1 MKGDYPRFTESYS
14 REELIENFWLNETEQ
29 GFIAQFRGDVN
40 RHGVAILLK
49 SLQYLGYFP
58 SSLNEAPTQV
68 RLFTAQQL
76 NLPGDLSG
84 QYPWNAT
91 TRDNHFAQIRQQT
104 GFKFPT
110 AKDKEDLSDWLR
122 QEGALEAI
130 TFSDLFECAIQR
142 LRSLHIE
149 LPAEKE
155 LTRIVNSAHSGFF
168 LDVHHQIAQR
178 LDESIRK
185 NLDGLLIVP
194 EGESFSTF
202 EKIKAPP
209 GPVGVKSMEKEIRK
223 LQILRDTGIT
233 KEHLMNIPFKVQKLL
248 KRRAKNEKA
257 SEMRIH
263 PDDISYAHFVRWFTK
278 KRKPQQPIN
287 GLFYPYAH
295 DGGNRR
301 YR

>member
-1 MKGDYPRFTESYS
+1 
-14 REELIENFWLNETEQ
+14 
-29 GFIAQFRGDVN
+29 
-40 RHGVAILLK
+40 
-49 SLQYLGYFP
+49 
-58 SSLNEAPTQV
+58 
-68 RLFTAQQL
+68 
-76 NLPGDLSG
+76 
-84 QYPWNAT
+84 
-91 TRDNHFAQIRQQT
+91 
-104 GFKFPT
+104 
-110 AKDKEDLSDWLR
+110 LSDWLR

-194 EGESFSTF
+194 KGESFSTF

-263 PDDISYAHFVRWFTK
+263 PDDIRYGLMACFIHIRMMEVIDSIVNLFVAIIHRIDTRAEKQRDNELLKEIKRVDGKTLGTK
-278 KRKPQQPIN
+278 WRGFIRDSLPCSRSN
-287 GLFYPYAH
+287 YV
-295 DGGNRR
+295 
-301 YR
+301 